1 MSVFNEF
8 MHVAE
13 ITVPLLMEGLGITAA
28 VSALS
33 IVIALI
39 LGMLLSY
46 VCLFRMGP
54 FEKIARIFIKIFR
67 CTPFMVQ
74 VYIAYYG
81 LPVIGIKVSA
91 FWTGVIILGLYTSA
105 YLAVILES
113 GFNAVPRGQYE
124 SAFAAGMGRLQTMKR
139 IIIPQALRIVIPA
152 LTGQLIQTVKDS
164 SILSIIT
171 VAEMT
176 MMTKEAIGITF
187 SPLFVYVCAAV
198 FYWALNLIIE
208 FTSKRIEKRCNRAAL

>member
-1 MSVFNEF
+1 MSGFNEF

-13 ITVPLLMEGLGITAA
+13 ITVPMLMEGLGITAT
-28 VSALS
+28 VSVLA

-39 LGMLLSY
+39 IGVVLSY
-46 VCLFRMGP
+46 VCFFRIG
-54 FEKIARIFIKIFR
+54 IAHKVARVFIKIFR

-81 LPVIGIKVSA
+81 LPVIGIHVNA

-105 YLAVILES
+105 YLSVILES
-113 GFNAVPRGQYE
+113 GYDAVPKGQYE
-124 SAFAAGMGRLQTMKR
+124 SAYASGMSKIQTMKR
-139 IIIPQALRIVIPA
+139 IVMPQALRIVIPS

-164 SILSIIT
+164 SVLSIIT

-176 MMTKEAIGITF
+176 MMTNEAIGITF
-187 SPLFVYVCAAV
+187 SPLFVYMCAAI

-208 FTSKRIEKRCNRAAL
+208 FTSKILEKRCNRAVL

>member
-1 MSVFNEF
+1 MNVINEF
-8 MHVAE
+8 IHVAE
-13 ITVPLLMEGLGITAA
+13 ITCPMLLQGLGITIA
-28 VSALS
+28 VSVLS
-33 IVIALI
+33 IVIALV
-39 LGMLLSY
+39 LGMILSY
-46 VCLFRMGP
+46 VCLF
-54 FEKIARIFIKIFR
+54 KIKAASKASRIFIKIFR

-81 LPVIGIKVSA
+81 LPAIGINVNA
-91 FWTGVIILGLYTSA
+91 FWTGVIILGLYTAA
-105 YLAVILES
+105 YVSVILES
-113 GFNAVPRGQYE
+113 GYNSVPIGQYE
-124 SAFAAGMGRLQTMKR
+124 SAFAGGMGRFQMMKR
-139 IIIPQALRIVIPA
+139 IIMPQALRVVIPS

-208 FTSKRIEKRCNRAAL
+208 FTSKRIEKRCNRAEL